1 MLTMYSFGF
10 GRTRKRAASPN
21 GNVEDIKKPRKLQ
34 RSGSWRAWYRQSD
47 NMTDVQAWI
56 GLVRMALDSLGFGV
70 CV

>member
-47 NMTDVQAWI
+47 NMTDV
-56 GLVRMALDSLGFGV
+56 
-70 CV
+70 